1 MISSKSMVDWSFD
14 LHFVIKKKKK
24 TIIDKNQYKQSIY
37 RLTFTFG

>member
-14 LHFVIKKKKK
+14 LHFVIKKKK

-37 RLTFTFG
+37 RLTLTFG